1 MPRAVR
7 RARPRGARARGARSH
22 VGLALAGGGPGGA
35 VYEIGALR
43 ALEDGLEGLDLNT
56 LHSYVGVSAGSFI
69 AACLAN
75 GMTPTQLARGI
86 VKTEPGEHPFI
97 PENFFVPAYREWTKR
112 LAMLPALVPGVLRE
126 LTRISDDRRPVDA
139 LMKFAR
145 ALPVGLFDNEP
156 IRRFLE
162 RIFSIKGRTDDFRQL
177 GRRLTVVAS
186 DLESGR
192 PILFGRGEWE
202 EVPIS
207 RAVQASTAVPGVYPP
222 VVIDGRYC
230 VDGAL
235 LRTVHA
241 SIALED
247 GVDLLM
253 CINPIVPVDLR
264 GAIERGEME
273 SGTIVGAGLPAVLSQ
288 MFRTLVHSRMEVGM
302 GRYAHR
308 FPDADVVLFEPP
320 RDDATMFFS
329 NMFSF
334 RSRRRVC
341 ELAYETTRRD
351 LLARRATLEPLL
363 ARHGIT
369 LRVDVLEDETRDV
382 WAGAALGDEPAELVL
397 AEFDAAVARFG
408 GAVGR

>member
-1 MPRAVR
+1 M
-7 RARPRGARARGARSH
+7 
-22 VGLALAGGGPGGA
+22 
-35 VYEIGALR
+35 YEIGALR
-43 ALEDGLEGLDLNT
+43 ALEDGLEGLDLNA
-56 LHSYVGVSAGSFI
+56 LDSYVGVSAGSFI

-97 PENFFVPAYREWTKR
+97 PENFFVPAYREWAKR
-112 LAMLPALVPGVLRE
+112 LAMLPTLVPRVLRE
-126 LTRISDDRRPVDA
+126 MTKLSEERRPVDA
-139 LMKFAR
+139 LVSFAR

-156 IRRFLE
+156 IRRYLE
-162 RIFSIKGRTDDFRQL
+162 RIFSIKGRTDDFREL

-192 PILFGRGEWE
+192 PILFGRGGWD

-222 VVIDGRYC
+222 VLVDGRHC

-247 GVDLLM
+247 GVRLLV
-253 CINPIVPVDLR
+253 CVNPIVPVDL
-264 GAIERGEME
+264 GPAIQRGEME
-273 SGTIVGAGLPAVLSQ
+273 SGALVGAGLPAVLSQ

-320 RDDATMFFS
+320 RDEYTMFFS

-334 RSRRRVC
+334 RSRRRMC

-351 LLARRATLEPLL
+351 LLARRDVLGPVL
-363 ARHGIT
+363 AKHGIGM
-369 LRVDVLEDETRDV
+369 RIEVLEDATRDV
-382 WAGAALGDEPAELVL
+382 WDGAALGDEPAELVV
-397 AEFDAAVARFG
+397 AEFDAAVARLG
-408 GAVGR
+408 ERISRSPGRRRR